1 LKFVQGLIETLGI
14 IKSQESIPAI
24 IPFLSSPQ
32 LAIGTTTVKALENI
46 GKEFVGDQLNSYFEN
61 EDNGVYFDGEALEVL
76 ENLTDRPVNLW
87 R

>member
-1 LKFVQGLIETLGI
+1 
-14 IKSQESIPAI
+14 
-24 IPFLSSPQ
+24 